1 MNQGF
6 KRVMDIVDRF
16 ETFCVEDVTMKDSAI
31 HFLNSLQVKVPKF
44 IADWYEENS
53 YHGVYDMIRYIKAV
67 DDLEDERVYDWFTL
81 ISQDDYTDDMIA
93 KTIVKMYLFGY
104 EVQEWN

>member
-1 MNQGF
+1 
-6 KRVMDIVDRF
+6 
-16 ETFCVEDVTMKDSAI
+16 
-31 HFLNSLQVKVPKF
+31 
-44 IADWYEENS
+44 
-53 YHGVYDMIRYIKAV
+53 MIRYIKAV

>member
-1 MNQGF
+1 MSDVNEMIYEL
-6 KRVMDIVDRF
+6 KNMIYNNTVNKDTIIEVF
-16 ETFCVEDVTMKDSAI
+16 EY
-31 HFLNSLQVKVPKF
+31 LQSLQVKVPKF

-104 EVQEWN
+104 EVQEWS